1 MVGKHLKKRL
11 KPLYL
16 VAMLSCVSPAA
27 FAASTAP
34 HDFSEQ
40 TAQCGALFSR
50 YERLNAIPHHLLRAV
65 AMTESGRSSPDDG
78 RVHPWPWA
86 VNANGKG
93 YYFDNKEQAVAAV
106 RSWMKQG
113 VRSVDVGCMQVSLLY
128 HGQAFDSIDRAFDPE
143 ANVAYAAQFL
153 RSHYDRTQSWRKAVA
168 AYHSQTPELGQDYAY
183 KVVRHWYGLVANR
196 NDDRALLAGV
206 SPREA
211 RDDWAYRNGAAA
223 VQVANAATR
232 PVVLP
237 NDKPIEVSAANAEN
251 RVFQDSGQDLVKA
264 VLAEKRGAFGGN
276 GAATLQM
283 VNGKLVNIDHKQPVQ
298 VPGQP
303 MATPAQQVAL
313 AQQMPVPTA
322 GQPAQPDDQPPA
334 VADAPHMDGVW
345 QIKKPIPAGAVPL
358 QVMQPQ
364 QPYAYAVPMQ
374 PTYPVA
380 PRPEDIYLGMR
391 AMPQVMPQ
399 QAMQQPQAA
408 PPQQAYTMPVPQAAP
423 AEAQMMP
430 AVAQFAPAGAAP
442 VKRQGSLA
450 LSPNTNMV
458 FRY

>member
-1 MVGKHLKKRL
+1 MVGKHLKNRL

-27 FAASTAP
+27 FAAPSAAP
-34 HDFSEQ
+34 DFSAQ
-40 TAQCGALFSR
+40 SAQCGALFSR

-93 YYFDNKEQAVAAV
+93 YYFDSKEQAVAAV

-128 HGQAFDSIDRAFDPE
+128 HGNAFDSIDRAFDPE

-196 NDDRALLAGV
+196 NDDRAMLAAV

-223 VQVANAATR
+223 IQVANAAPR

-237 NDKPIEVSAANAEN
+237 NEKPIEINAASAES

-264 VLAEKRGAFGGN
+264 VLAEKRGTS
-276 GAATLQM
+276 ATMQM
-283 VNGKLVNIDHKQPVQ
+283 VNGRLVNIDNKQPVQ
-298 VPGQP
+298 APGQP
-303 MATPAQQVAL
+303 VMTQAQQVAM
-313 AQQMPVPTA
+313 AQSPAMPV
-322 GQPAQPDDQPPA
+322 QPNEQPPA

-380 PRPEDIYLGMR
+380 PRPEDIYLGRR
-391 AMPQVMPQ
+391 AVPQVLPQPPAVPQ
-399 QAMQQPQAA
+399 QVSMQA
-408 PPQQAYTMPVPQAAP
+408 PQQAYAMPAPSAP
-423 AEAQMMP
+423 AQAQMMP
-430 AVAQFAPAGAAP
+430 AVAQVPQDAPAVAMPVQP

-450 LSPNTNMV
+450 LSPDTRMV